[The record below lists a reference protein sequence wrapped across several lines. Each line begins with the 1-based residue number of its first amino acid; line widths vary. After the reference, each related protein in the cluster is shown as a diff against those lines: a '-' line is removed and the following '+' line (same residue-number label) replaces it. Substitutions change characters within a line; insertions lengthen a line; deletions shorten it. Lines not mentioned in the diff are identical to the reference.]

1 MITTLD
7 LLNRLRVEKQLLSDR
22 HVARFLDINHA
33 TVNKWRKGGT
43 MSEELACEVAD
54 LLGLDLACE
63 VADLLGLDVDLV
75 LLAII
80 AERSKSNRVIEAVE
94 KVIEN
99 RKIA

>member
-22 HVARFLDINHA
+22 HVARFLELNHA
-33 TVNKWRKGGT
+33 TVNKWRNGGT
-43 MSEELACEVAD
+43 MSEEI
-54 LLGLDLACE
+54 ACE

-94 KVIEN
+94 KAIEN

>member
-54 LLGLDLACE
+54 LLGLD
-63 VADLLGLDVDLV
+63 VDLV

>member
-1 MITTLD
+1 M
-7 LLNRLRVEKQLLSDR
+7 
-22 HVARFLDINHA
+22 DINHA

-43 MSEELACEVAD
+43 MSEE
-54 LLGLDLACE
+54 LACE